1 MLHLL
6 KTTERVWSNFSRPLV
21 FHVLTCQ
28 IMFLLPSAVCITAS
42 EIRPVETE
50 KMAEDDPPFK
60 AEYAKSGRAGCKLC
74 KGSISKDSLRL
85 AKMVQVKLTRCC
97 IRPAM

>member
-1 MLHLL
+1 MYH
-6 KTTERVWSNFSRPLV
+6 
-21 FHVLTCQ
+21 
-28 IMFLLPSAVCITAS
+28 ITAS

-50 KMAEDDPPFK
+50 KMAEEDQPFK

-85 AKMVQVKLTRCC
+85 AKMVQVKLKNGVALGHVLDCAHVVWC
-97 IRPAM
+97 